1 MICDTDALTST
12 SNQSSKT
19 RLMGVNIHPSR
30 KTEIE
35 KKEEK
40 EELITIRSA
49 QSSNHSLQSVT
60 DSDEGRK
67 EEDGSIQKQIIDND
81 ICTNNQ
87 IISHNLLHSIT
98 ESPRTNE
105 IFDIN
110 IKKNR
115 NLKKNNGN
123 NNENEI
129 DNDNENENENDV
141 IDGITAIVDNP
152 MRWNNDNVS
161 LHKTTSNI
169 TRNGH
174 NNNSIGIDNAY
185 DNISKI
191 IDIDGNINNKSNI
204 DNNNDNSNNNNN
216 NDNNNNNNN
225 NNFNSLKSNPLSSIS
240 SNLNLLEGDL
250 PDEML
255 VDFDIPSG
263 PITPSIAGVI
273 FNVLKQGGRLS
284 FKSVHKILRISYKF
298 LSDLPN
304 TTHCSVGELDRLTT
318 VGDIHGIVCYYS
330 VIILFF
336 IHIRF
341 FCNSFRNNRFIL
353 YEEIKSKF

>member
-1 MICDTDALTST
+1 MDTIMICDTDALTST
-12 SNQSSKT
+12 SNQSNKT

-49 QSSNHSLQSVT
+49 QSSNHSLQNVT
-60 DSDEGRK
+60 DNDEGRK
-67 EEDGSIQKQIIDND
+67 EVDGSVQKQIIDND

-105 IFDIN
+105 SSDVN

-123 NNENEI
+123 NNETG
-129 DNDNENENENDV
+129 NDNENGNEIENENEYENNDI
-141 IDGITAIVDNP
+141 IDGFTAIMNNP
-152 MRWNNDNVS
+152 MRSNNGDVS
-161 LHKTTSNI
+161 LNKTTSNI
-169 TRNGH
+169 ARNGH
-174 NNNSIGIDNAY
+174 NDNYIGIYNAS
-185 DNISKI
+185 DKINKI
-191 IDIDGNINNKSNI
+191 IDIDGNINNKNNS
-204 DNNNDNSNNNNN
+204 DNNNII
-216 NDNNNNNNN
+216 NNNNNNN
-225 NNFNSLKSNPLSSIS
+225 NNNNDINNNINNNNNFTSLKSNPLSSIS

-304 TTHCSVGELDRLTT
+304 TTHCSVGESDRLTT
-318 VGDIHGIVCYYS
+318 VGDIHGIVCYNF
-330 VIILFF
+330 VIVLFLLMF
-336 IHIRF
+336 AF
-341 FCNSFRNNRFIL
+341 L
-353 YEEIKSKF
+353 